1 MDEIN
6 KRKEEDTLSEAGKR
20 KLPITTENGP
30 VNDSDNPAPGTI
42 RIERPRRRKK
52 NAGNE
57 GDDVPISDGVQG
69 IESPPRQ
76 IEIREKAEGTSITP
90 LTGKP
95 IELPTLDADLMAP
108 SSSLLPNSE
117 RNPLSNP
124 QRWDR
129 YEILGLLGKGGM
141 GAVFE
146 ARDKRIGR
154 RVALKFIHTVESY
167 MTSRFLQE
175 ARAQARID
183 HPNVCKVLEV
193 GEVEGRAYIAM
204 QLIEGKQLSEA
215 AHSMSLDDKVRLMK
229 TVTDAVHAAHRLG
242 IIHRDIKPANIM
254 VESLEGPN
262 GSVTPNPILM
272 DFGLAR
278 EDSGTQGLTESGALL
293 GTPGYMSP
301 EQARGQARGTDAR
314 TDVYGLGATLYDLLN
329 GAPPF
334 VDANAMN
341 VVLKVLID
349 DPVPLRVKNPEIPQA
364 LDTIVLKCLA
374 KEPHRRYASAIELA
388 EDLERFLS
396 REKVLARRLSLPE
409 RLYWRGKR
417 NKPMAIVVISLVVS
431 LVAFTG
437 YGIDTVITNARREE
451 IAQKRAELGKKL
463 GGAVKDLDWLVR
475 TAHLVPLHDTTAEK
489 NVVRERMASIE
500 AEMRSFADLGAGFD
514 HYALGRGHLALEEW
528 SEARK
533 HFESAQLR
541 GVREPELE
549 YGLGRALGELYSRAL
564 EDARKSGDAT
574 YFAKRKQELDKEY
587 LEPALARLERC
598 RGLPTVS
605 ATYVEGLIHFYR
617 RRYDEAL
624 EQAALARRA
633 SPWLYEAAK
642 LEGDVYLARALDAKD
657 KGENEKAE
665 GDFDRAVE
673 HYEQAADIGRS
684 DHQVYEA
691 LAEAWIR
698 QEEMDLYRGRDPKAK
713 LEKALAAADKSLVAA
728 PKESSGNTKKAFAYY
743 FEAQYAQLHGAVGG
757 EVEKYFRGQ
766 VDVGKLAIESNPG
779 DAYAHEIT
787 GLAYTRLAECRQD
800 RGESVDEFLRLAV
813 ERFEEALRLNPRFP
827 WAYNDYGLALA
838 LTGIAKKRRNEDP
851 RDIFDRAITQAQ
863 KAIAIDEG
871 YLMAYNNTASW
882 MTDLADWKLN
892 HGENPEETLREAI
905 NLADRALKLN
915 PTHPL
920 ANGNAGL
927 ALVIMSS
934 YRLDT
939 GADGA
944 EAATEA
950 IKRFNA
956 LLAVDH
962 TLVLA
967 YLELARAY
975 QLLASHQ
982 RARGLDP
989 TSSIDDGLQAV
1000 ATCKRLDPRNADCQ
1014 TIEAELFVVRAE
1026 WAKQSGKPFLPRID
1040 EARRLAVE
1048 AMQIAFHSADVCL
1061 SAASVCL
1068 AQADALRAK
1077 DDPKYSRSAI
1087 VDEGI
1092 RAIEQVL
1099 KLAPGLPRALAVQG
1113 TLQFHHSQLHPEN
1126 ATVEL
1131 ARANESLS
1139 AALSANA
1146 NLKREFEG
1154 VIAEVARARQG
1165 K

>member
-20 KLPITTENGP
+20 KSPIATENGP
-30 VNDSDNPAPGTI
+30 VNDSDNPAPGTV

-52 NAGNE
+52 NAANE

-95 IELPTLDADLMAP
+95 LELPTLDADLMAP

-117 RNPLSNP
+117 RIPLSNP

-254 VESLEGPN
+254 VESIEGPN

-314 TDVYGLGATLYDLLN
+314 TDVYGLGATLYDLLS

-489 NVVRERMASIE
+489 SVVRERMASIE

-528 SEARK
+528 AEARK

-587 LEPALARLERC
+587 LEPALAHLERC

-642 LEGDVYLARALDAKD
+642 LQGDVYLARALDAKD

-684 DHQVYEA
+684 DHQVYEV

-728 PKESSGNTKKAFAYY
+728 PKESSGNTKKAFAYH
-743 FEAQYAQLHGAVGG
+743 FQGRYAQDHGAPRDVVEGLYRAQVKAG
-757 EVEKYFRGQ
+757 EDAIADHPKDPFAWEATGIGYL
-766 VDVGKLAIESNPG
+766 KLAE
-779 DAYAHEIT
+779 DY
-787 GLAYTRLAECRQD
+787 QD
-800 RGESVDEFLRLAV
+800 RGQAADPLLKKSTQHLQQ
-813 ERFEEALRLNPRFP
+813 ALNLNPKFP
-827 WAYNDYGLALA
+827 WAYNDYGLALS
-838 LTGIAKKRRNEDP
+838 LVGVDKKSRNEDP
-851 RDIFDRAITQAQ
+851 HEFFEQAIAQAK
-863 KAIAIDEG
+863 KAIEIDEG

-882 MTDLADWKLN
+882 MNDLADWKLS
-892 HGENPEETLREAI
+892 HGENPEKTLLEAVEM
-905 NLADRALKLN
+905 ADRALKLN
-915 PTHPL
+915 TTHPL

-927 ALVIMSS
+927 ALSMMSS
-934 YRLDT
+934 YRLET
-939 GADGA
+939 GADGIDQ
-944 EAATEA
+944 TNDA

-956 LLAVDH
+956 LLAVDN

-967 YLELARAY
+967 YRDLARAH
-975 QLLASHQ
+975 QLLASHEVV
-982 RARGLDP
+982 RKIDP
-989 TSSIDDGLQAV
+989 RRSIDEGLRAL
-1000 ATCKRLDPRNADCQ
+1000 ATCKHLAPGNAGCQ
-1014 TIEAELFVVRAE
+1014 SVEAELILVRAQ
-1026 WAKQSGKPFLPRID
+1026 WAQQSAQPFLPLLE
-1040 EARRLAVE
+1040 EARRLALE
-1048 AMQIAFHSADVCL
+1048 ALQKAPHRVDVCL
-1061 SAASVCL
+1061 TAAMVCL
-1068 AQADALRAK
+1068 RLLEGLTEKNDLDK
-1077 DDPKYSRSAI
+1077 SANTV
-1087 VDEGI
+1087 VDEGL
-1092 RAIEQVL
+1092 RGIEQVL

-1113 TLQFHHSQLHPEN
+1113 ALHYHKARLSPKN
-1126 ATVEL
+1126 GQVEL
-1131 ARANESLS
+1131 ARAEESLS
-1139 AALSANA
+1139 VALSTNA
-1146 NLKREFEG
+1146 NLKREFSE
-1154 VIAEVARARQG
+1154 VAAEVSQAMKG